1 MSTTLPGLV
10 EALAAEPAIAEAVRR
25 ARLTGTAQATEALEV
40 TAPPALYPLLVAA
53 LAAPAGGDRPV
64 LAVTATAREAE
75 DLAAAL
81 ASLLPAHAVAEF
93 PAWETLPHER
103 LEPVERHRGPTAR
116 RAAPARA
123 PRAPTTRRTDRC
135 ASWSRR
141 SARCCSRS

>member
-75 DLAAAL
+75 DLAASL
-81 ASLLPAHAVAEF
+81 ASLLPAHATAEF

-103 LEPVERHRGPTAR
+103 LSPSSDTVGPSPRGAAPSRAPQRRRPVERT
-116 RAAPARA
+116 
-123 PRAPTTRRTDRC
+123 RC
-135 ASWSRR
+135 ASSWRR
-141 SARCCSRS
+141 SARCCSRW